1 MDSNTDEPVPL
12 PSAGGLPA
20 YAELRC
26 VSTFSFLVGA
36 SQPEE
41 LVERAKKMGYSALA
55 LTDECS
61 MAGMVR
67 AHVAAKRAALKLL
80 VGSQFKVGASE
91 PDASGGPGAFN
102 LVVLAC
108 NLNGYGNLCE
118 FITKLRRSSEK
129 GTYRLEPAAVSAAE
143 LEDCVVVAS
152 PSRAASHDDLVVL
165 ARWLLT
171 NFTGRC
177 WLGVELLQ
185 IGRAHV

>member
-1 MDSNTDEPVPL
+1 MDEPISI

-20 YAELRC
+20 YSELRC

-91 PDASGGPGAFN
+91 PDSSGGPGAFN
-102 LVVLAC
+102 RS
-108 NLNGYGNLCE
+108 E
-118 FITKLRRSSEK
+118 ERRVGKE
-129 GTYRLEPAAVSAAE
+129 
-143 LEDCVVVAS
+143 C
-152 PSRAASHDDLVVL
+152 
-165 ARWLLT
+165 
-171 NFTGRC
+171 
-177 WLGVELLQ
+177 
-185 IGRAHV
+185 